1 MAACVYACDGS
12 AAACVCACVR
22 VCGVCDGCVRVCAC
36 VHVCGV
42 CDGCVRVCACV
53 HVCMC
58 ACVCAC
64 GVCVH
69 VCVRACV
76 CMCVCV
82 CVDGCTANSVASL
95 DGLSGAKASCR
106 ESYIRSLEQYCSDA
120 ALHAHVCEAAFEVWG
135 LQRARLEALC
145 RAGHVARRDIP
156 NEEVCDCGRRSS
168 SLRCAV

>member
-1 MAACVYACDGS
+1 M
-12 AAACVCACVR
+12 R
-22 VCGVCDGCVRVCAC
+22 VTARQLRAC
-36 VHVCGV
+36 VHVC
-42 CDGCVRVCACV
+42 VCAACVTAACVCVHVCMCAACVTAACVCV

-58 ACVCAC
+58 ACAR
-64 GVCVH
+64 
-69 VCVRACV
+69 VCVRVACV
-76 CMCVCV
+76 CMCACARVCVCVCV